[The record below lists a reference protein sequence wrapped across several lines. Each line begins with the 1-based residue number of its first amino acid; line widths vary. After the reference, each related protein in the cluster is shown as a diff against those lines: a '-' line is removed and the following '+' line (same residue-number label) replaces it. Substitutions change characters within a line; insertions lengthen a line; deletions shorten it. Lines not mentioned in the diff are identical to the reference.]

1 MPARPR
7 TPNMPHRLN
16 TMPIGTAPERPPV
29 PTRSSTLPHA
39 RSHSAGGG
47 NGNSG
52 TYPFVLDDEE
62 SDANRRRVRAEM
74 MQWVKSE
81 VESIEKETSETAKR
95 NLENIR
101 KNIRRRGSITV
112 EPPTPIRIA
121 EENSNPF
128 HYVRKPQSRRGSVD
142 SAVAG
147 GWKPVEIPR
156 KAKDWERWAENKV
169 QARRRL
175 DEVWRN
181 EENVVDEAERLIKET
196 QTQEKIRRERDARK
210 QWERQAFLEKER
222 QRAAREEQERMG
234 RTQELQDA
242 LRAESLRQQELEREV
257 RRIEQEA
264 RRLEEELR
272 QRERK
277 LQQEEAAARAK
288 AQQERV
294 QREKSRERPSQHS
307 SSKPSPDPIWHPSD
321 LSLDSDSDY
330 FGAEWQRFAE
340 IFKQGLNRSNSR
352 VRYQSPAAT
361 FKEAWEAYETRWSQ
375 LSKPAPQPGGSSTK
389 ATPCLLGFADI
400 PWPVLHQPTR
410 ASDVASL
417 MTESSISSFI
427 LSPFHATSG
436 PTASSPKLDTKTRKA
451 RLREALLRWHPDK
464 MARILASITG
474 DDERENAKAGAEAVA
489 RHLNALLARE
499 S

>member
-1 MPARPR
+1 MAHLSHTSPMYIPSAGSKRNSSPIGARLSSSPLPGSSFFDAKPSSVSSASVLRTTPPMGSSLRPPTLQRSKSINAGPSRPQTPAHHPTTPPAHHHPPTDTMPARPR

-210 QWERQAFLEKER
+210 QWERQAFLEKVIVFII
-222 QRAAREEQERMG
+222 
-234 RTQELQDA
+234 L
-242 LRAESLRQQELEREV
+242 
-257 RRIEQEA
+257 
-264 RRLEEELR
+264 
-272 QRERK
+272 
-277 LQQEEAAARAK
+277 
-288 AQQERV
+288 
-294 QREKSRERPSQHS
+294 
-307 SSKPSPDPIWHPSD
+307 
-321 LSLDSDSDY
+321 
-330 FGAEWQRFAE
+330 
-340 IFKQGLNRSNSR
+340 
-352 VRYQSPAAT
+352 
-361 FKEAWEAYETRWSQ
+361 
-375 LSKPAPQPGGSSTK
+375 
-389 ATPCLLGFADI
+389 
-400 PWPVLHQPTR
+400 VL
-410 ASDVASL
+410 
-417 MTESSISSFI
+417 
-427 LSPFHATSG
+427 
-436 PTASSPKLDTKTRKA
+436 TA
-451 RLREALLRWHPDK
+451 
-464 MARILASITG
+464 MC
-474 DDERENAKAGAEAVA
+474 
-489 RHLNALLARE
+489 
-499 S
+499 